1 LNCDLQDFIDYPYPL
16 AWRYRVGERHFHHQ
30 AVVLDVLGGDLTELG
45 TGLGLA
51 PFNDTGANIA
61 DLDRDGM
68 GVVVYMARM
77 RRYFASSGTASAK
90 IALFKSIIWSVLRP
104 HE

>member
-1 LNCDLQDFIDYPYPL
+1 VYGDLQDFVDYPYPFT
-16 AWRYRVGERHFHHQ
+16 RRHCVGERHFHHQ
-30 AVVLDVLGGDLTELG
+30 AMVLDVLGGDLTELG
-45 TGLGLA
+45 TGLSLA
-51 PFNDTGANIA
+51 HFNDTGTHIA
-61 DLDRDGM
+61 DLNRDGM